1 MYHVRE
7 AEIER
12 NHEFYYLFA
21 DPITETPKEKYEI
34 NKFYNRLVRLRFL
47 DKKDI
52 NDEKAFESAK

>member
-21 DPITETPKEKYEI
+21 DPITETPKEK
-34 NKFYNRLVRLRFL
+34 LVRLRFL